1 VGLFAKLS
9 EKRMKDPVEGTIRVV
24 GMSSPDPSATS
35 NN

>member
-9 EKRMKDPVEGTIRVV
+9 EKCMKDPVEGTIRVV